1 MTEAVPLVL
10 YHIPKVL
17 KPEGLA
23 LITMKQGQGRQTS
36 LDGRVFY
43 LWDKENL
50 FSIFKDSGLICLDF
64 SAQTSLVRKSDIWMT
79 FVLRKQT
86 NYSDTS

>member
-23 LITMKQGQGRQTS
+23 LITMKQGQGRQES
-36 LDGRVFY
+36 ADGRTFY
-43 LWDKENL
+43 MWKKENL
-50 FSIFKDSGLICLDF
+50 L
-64 SAQTSLVRKSDIWMT
+64 
-79 FVLRKQT
+79 
-86 NYSDTS
+86 